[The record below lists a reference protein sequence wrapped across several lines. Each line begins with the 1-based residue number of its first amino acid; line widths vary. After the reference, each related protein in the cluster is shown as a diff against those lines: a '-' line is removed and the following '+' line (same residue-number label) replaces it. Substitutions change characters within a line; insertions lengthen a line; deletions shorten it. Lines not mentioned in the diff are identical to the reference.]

1 MVRAITGDS
10 GHATDRRNVVKLQPS
25 KMVSQAYIFKKD
37 SKSIWTFASYDETDA
52 QFSDR
57 NVFPIGCILSLEK
70 IKL

>member
-1 MVRAITGDS
+1 MRP
-10 GHATDRRNVVKLQPS
+10 ATMIS
-25 KMVSQAYIFKKD
+25 HAYIFEKNKKYL
-37 SKSIWTFASYDETDA
+37 KTFASYDETDA